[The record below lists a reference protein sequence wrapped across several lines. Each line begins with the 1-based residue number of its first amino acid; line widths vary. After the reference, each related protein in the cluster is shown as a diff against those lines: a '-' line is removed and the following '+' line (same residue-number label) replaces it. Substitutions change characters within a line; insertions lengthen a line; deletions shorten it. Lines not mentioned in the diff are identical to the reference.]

1 MYTNIIFKNK
11 IIILIILIKMYEKI
25 FQKDNDKENQV
36 LISEGIKHTNYY
48 YKKFKDI
55 NYKIINNNFFKAIL
69 IIIIFF
75 LLFKRVTKITLS
87 QKVEQQEIKD
97 VLFISGTSEASLN
110 QVYRYRILHEI
121 EQLNAGYLTVSEQFY
136 ENINPHIVRNFRII
150 IFSRCPWTPKIDEAI
165 SIAKSLNKTIL
176 FEIDDLVFDTKYS
189 DSNTFVQKHLSLSE
203 KSLYNNGVSLMG
215 KTLSLCQGAITT
227 TKYLASALQNYTPK
241 IFINYNVPNEEMW
254 KLSLAAIESKKS
266 KQENDNEIIIGYF
279 SGSDSH
285 NYDFNMITPV
295 LCKILENN
303 KNVKLLIVGH
313 LDLPNDLNKFS
324 KQIIKKPFIDWREL
338 IKALSSVDINL
349 APLENN
355 IFNKAKS
362 EIKWVEASMV
372 KVPTIAS
379 NMGIFKDVVINQMTG
394 ILCDTNDDWY
404 KELENLIKDK
414 NLRHNIAENAFNV
427 CKEKYN
433 TLYTGHKLAKFI
445 NGISRKHV
453 GFILPSLGI
462 SGGVKV
468 ILIHA
473 SFLKDEGYDVDLILG
488 ATNEPFFEFEGH
500 KFNVIGLDKAIMDSQ
515 YDILVGT
522 LYLTMYPVIEY
533 KKAKRKFYLVQS
545 YETDFTPF
553 GNNLRMQAEKT
564 YSIPFGVEFITISK
578 WCEKWLREKYD
589 QNPKFAPN
597 GIYLNNFKEKKRD
610 LNKDKIRILIEGD
623 NTSANK
629 NIDESFKI
637 VEKLDKTKFEVWYM
651 TYNGSP
657 KPWYRVDKFMSNIPY
672 EKVGDIYLDCDI
684 LIKSSIL
691 ESFSYPPL
699 EMMATGGYNIVVPNG
714 GNVEYLKDEENCLF
728 YEKGDIDSAIEK
740 IERLIKDTKLQNHL
754 YENGLKTAKS
764 RDWKNFREQILNLYR
779 D

>member
-1 MYTNIIFKNK
+1 
-11 IIILIILIKMYEKI
+11 MYEKL
-25 FQKDNDKENQV
+25 FQKDNDKESQV
-36 LISEGIKHTNYY
+36 LISEGIKQTSY
-48 YKKFKDI
+48 YKRFKDI
-55 NYKIINNNFFKAIL
+55 NYKIINNNFIKAVV
-69 IIIIFF
+69 IIIVFF
-75 LLFKRVTKITLS
+75 LLFKRVTKKAITLT
-87 QKVEQQEIKD
+87 QQVKEKEQEEIND
-97 VLFISGTSEASLN
+97 VLFISGTTEASLN
-110 QVYRYRILHEI
+110 QVYRYRIAHEI

-136 ENINPHIVRNFRII
+136 ENINPHIVRNFRIL

-165 SIAKSLNKTIL
+165 SLAKRLNKTIL

-189 DSNTFVQKHLSLSE
+189 DSNTFVQKHLSSSE
-203 KSLYNNGVSLMG
+203 KSVYNNGVVLMG

-227 TKYLASALQNYTPK
+227 TKYLANALENYTPK
-241 IFINYNVPNEEMW
+241 VFVNYNVPNEEMW
-254 KLSLAAIESKKS
+254 KLSLEAIESKKS
-266 KQENDNEIIIGYF
+266 KQENGNEIIIGYF

-285 NYDFNMITPV
+285 NYDFNMITPA

-303 KNVKLLIVGH
+303 KNVKLLIVGY

-324 KQIIKKPFIDWREL
+324 NKIIKKPYMDWREL
-338 IKALSSVDINL
+338 IKVISSVDINL

-355 IFNKAKS
+355 MFNKAKS
-362 EIKWVEASMV
+362 EVKWVEAAMV

-379 NMGIFKDVVINQMTG
+379 DIGIFKDVIINEKTG
-394 ILCDTNDDWY
+394 ILCDSNDDWY
-404 KELENLIKDK
+404 NELENLIKDK

-445 NGISRKHV
+445 NLESRKHI

-473 SFLKDEGYDVDLILG
+473 SFLKEVGYDVDLIVG
-488 ATNEPFFEFEGH
+488 ATNEPFFDFEGH
-500 KFNVIGLDKAIMDSQ
+500 KFNVIGLDKAKMDSQ

-522 LYLTMYPVIEY
+522 LYATLYPVIDY
-533 KKAKRKFYLVQS
+533 KKAKRKLYLVQG
-545 YETDFTPF
+545 YETDFTSF

-564 YSIPFGVEFITISK
+564 YSIPFGVEYITISK
-578 WCEKWLREKYD
+578 WCEKWLREKYN

-597 GIYLNNFKEKKRD
+597 GIFLNYFKEKKRD
-610 LNKDKIRILIEGD
+610 LKKSKIRILIEGD
-623 NTSANK
+623 NTSENK

-637 VEKLDKTKFEVWYM
+637 VEKLDKSKFEVWYM

-657 KPWYRVDKFMSNIPY
+657 KPWYRVAKFLSNVPY
-672 EKVGDIYLDCDI
+672 EKVGDIYQECDI

-699 EMMATGGYNIVVPNG
+699 EMMATGGYCLVVPNG
-714 GNVEYLKDEENCLF
+714 GNVEYLEDEENCLF
-728 YEKGDIDSAIEK
+728 YERGDIDSAVEK

-754 YENGLKTAKS
+754 YKNGLKTAKS